1 MDIYEPTKHTLHKLF
16 KFIVKNGIILIDDYK
31 HIRGATIAIDEFM
44 KKNKKLKIQ
53 KISIKSRPSF
63 IIKK

>member
-1 MDIYEPTKHTLHKLF
+1 MHKR
-16 KFIVKNGIILIDDYK
+16 IILIDDYK
-31 HIRGATIAIDEFM
+31 HIRGATIAVDEFM
-44 KKNKKLKIQ
+44 EKNKKLKIQ